1 MSVSEAV
8 PHTPLDQ
15 STGDLPAAGNKW
27 EHIKQFAPLLVR
39 FLLIAGLGYLS
50 WLATY
55 SGMLELI
62 NANNGAVNQNYEIA
76 IGFATVMLMLI
87 IIYLLD
93 NLFSPISWWLRIF
106 YIAGYAFLTI
116 ISVGFGFGF
125 YWKYLES
132 RAEAT
137 RSAVSAVEQVET
149 ALTVGGIRLEQVQ
162 ATFNSLMTISTQ
174 KAILERTVGKT
185 CPNSPPGDG
194 PRRRLRDADARNFQ
208 YAGEFVKRRSGFIQK
223 DIHALNSHVSAI
235 RSGAPGT
242 IDPVSNT
249 RNIFLQKVNHKLNLT
264 LTRFNTFRTDPQ
276 LIQFRN
282 SFESRA
288 KQARFDDGKGGTFY
302 CPDAQLGIALMGV
315 VKAIDELPQLP
326 NTEIAAVE
334 GSEAIVEA
342 FRRLTTS
349 VTGLVMPV
357 TDANAGGLSD
367 RDYIPLFIA
376 LFVDLCLLLI
386 SVNRPVNRLQGFLHT
401 ARKAHNMQMHQ
412 VLRRFHDVH
421 ESKRS
426 GRLDV
431 FHDVMFDIGVNQYV
445 AVPIDLRVRPKT
457 RENEQDFLD
466 HKKRLTQARYLA
478 TLMTTL
484 EEAGLVYRTSLVSSR
499 RARRKLRL
507 LCSPYASAP
516 GFRVYRFSKGAWPA
530 IILDDILGESE
541 VLQHEKRL
549 LLPHVTQMQEDNS
562 NTNTKEIL
570 PEASE
575 ETTMN
580 SCHANDNESSE
591 QFERIMKK
599 EIETCLL
606 DVSMNQHEKYSRAQF
621 DRLDVAAK
629 PSNENLF
636 HHQALYSSDESYP
649 IEIDK
654 IAQQFAPNG
663 KSNPDETN
671 K

>member
-8 PHTPLDQ
+8 PHTPHGQ
-15 STGDLPAAGNKW
+15 SIGDLPAAGNKW
-27 EHIKQFAPLLVR
+27 EQIKHFAPLLVR

-62 NANNGAVNQNYEIA
+62 NANNGAVDQSYEMA
-76 IGFATVMLMLI
+76 IGFATVMLMLM

-93 NLFSPISWWLRIF
+93 NLFSPIGWWLRVF
-106 YIAGYAFLTI
+106 YIAGYAFLTV

-132 RAEAT
+132 RAEST
-137 RSAVSAVEQVET
+137 RSAVSAVERVET
-149 ALTVGGIRLEQVQ
+149 ALTVGNIRLEQVQ
-162 ATFNSLMTISTQ
+162 ATFTSLMAISTQ
-174 KAILERTVGKT
+174 KANLERTVGKT

-194 PRRRLRDADARNFQ
+194 PRRRLRDSDARNFQ
-208 YAGEFVKRRSGFIQK
+208 YASEFVKKRSGFIQK
-223 DIHALNSHVSAI
+223 DIKALNGHMSAI

-242 IDPVSNT
+242 VDPLSNT
-249 RNIFLQKVNHKLNLT
+249 RNVFLSKVNHKLNLT

-288 KQARFDDGKGGTFY
+288 KQARFDNGKGGTFY

-315 VKAIDELPQLP
+315 VKAIDELPKLP
-326 NTEIAAVE
+326 SAEIAAVE

-342 FRRLTTS
+342 FKRLTNS
-349 VTGLVMPV
+349 VLGIFSI
-357 TDANAGGLSD
+357 NAGARSDGLSQ

-401 ARKAHNMQMHQ
+401 ARKGHNMQMHQ

-421 ESKRS
+421 DSKRS

-457 RENEQDFLD
+457 RESEQEFLD

-484 EEAGLVYRTSLVSSR
+484 EEAGLAYRTTLVSSR

-516 GFRVYRFSKGAWPA
+516 GFRVYRFYKGAWPA
-530 IILDDILGESE
+530 IILDDILGESKTLE
-541 VLQHEKRL
+541 QEKRL
-549 LLPHVTQMQEDNS
+549 LLPPVTQSREENS
-562 NTNTKEIL
+562 NTNTKD
-570 PEASE
+570 PQSKTSE
-575 ETTMN
+575 EETMN
-580 SCHANDNESSE
+580 SYHANDNESSE
-591 QFERIMKK
+591 DLERIMSK
-599 EIETCLL
+599 EIETCIL
-606 DVSMNQHEKYSRAQF
+606 DVSVNHQEKYGGAHIDEQF
-621 DRLDVAAK
+621 ITS
-629 PSNENLF
+629 PPCNENQY
-636 HHQALYSSDESYP
+636 HHLALHSEDDSHV

-654 IAQQFAPNG
+654 IAQQFAPHTGTNM
-663 KSNPDETN
+663 DET
-671 K
+671 KK